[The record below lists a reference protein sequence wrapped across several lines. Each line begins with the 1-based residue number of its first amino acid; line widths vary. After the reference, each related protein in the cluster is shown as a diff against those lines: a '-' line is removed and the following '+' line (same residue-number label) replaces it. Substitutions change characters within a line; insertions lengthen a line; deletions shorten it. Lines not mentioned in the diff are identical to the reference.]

1 MFGAAEQGAGQ
12 GGGEPLPAWC
22 GLAAMHI
29 PYLDI
34 DLPDWAG
41 KLGGVLAFVL
51 LLSLVHRILF
61 AALRRLA
68 VAWAVLANGPP
79 GSLMPRWNAG

>member
-1 MFGAAEQGAGQ
+1 MRTTHRSPVVFGAAEQGAGQ
-12 GGGEPLPAWC
+12 RGGELLPAWC
-22 GLAAMHI
+22 VLAAMHI

-51 LLSLVHRILF
+51 VLSLGVNRLSTFAVQALF
-61 AALRRLA
+61 
-68 VAWAVLANGPP
+68 WAF
-79 GSLMPRWNAG
+79 WY